1 MKLLFSDF
9 YPPVDL
15 KESAVVT
22 ISIEDPV
29 FLRTVILDIRSQ
41 LEGNKGTCVLSDN
54 GVPLDMAKNLELLPD
69 IIPFSGNRKNLLNK
83 VLTAVEKNGMEN
95 IEEVQ
100 KLSAE
105 IETYLLSISEDWP
118 LSFDMGK
125 ITPASLLKLAGAQ
138 IELSGESPLEDLLT
152 YMDLTAEMERE
163 KIFCLLNLHC
173 YFSVEELDAFFHSV
187 ALQQHRLLVFEGS
200 EYPCMHEEKKI
211 VIDKDL
217 CQIIL

>member
-1 MKLLFSDF
+1 MD
-9 YPPVDL
+9 
-15 KESAVVT
+15 VT
-22 ISIEDPV
+22 
-29 FLRTVILDIRSQ
+29 TV
-41 LEGNKGTCVLSDN
+41 LE
-54 GVPLDMAKNLELLPD
+54 
-69 IIPFSGNRKNLLNK
+69 R
-83 VLTAVEKNGMEN
+83 
-95 IEEVQ
+95 
-100 KLSAE
+100 
-105 IETYLLSISEDWP
+105 
-118 LSFDMGK
+118 
-125 ITPASLLKLAGAQ
+125 SLLKLAGAQ
-138 IELSGESPLEDLLT
+138 IELSGESLLEDLLT

>member
-1 MKLLFSDF
+1 MKLLFSEF

-15 KESAVVT
+15 KESAVIT
-22 ISIEDPV
+22 ISIEEPV

-54 GVPLDMAKNLELLPD
+54 GVPLEMAKNLELLPD
-69 IIPFSGNRKNLLNK
+69 VIPFSGNRKNLMNK
-83 VLTAVEKNGMEN
+83 VLTAVEKNSMEN

-138 IELSGESPLEDLLT
+138 IEMDGESPLEDLLT
-152 YMDLTAEMERE
+152 YMDLVAELDRE
-163 KIFCLLNLHC
+163 KVFCLLNLHS
-173 YFSVEELDAFFHSV
+173 YFSIEELIPFLSS
-187 ALQQHRLLVFEGS
+187 R
-200 EYPCMHEEKKI
+200 EEVRSKVDLPIKK
-211 VIDKDL
+211 
-217 CQIIL
+217 